1 MYHNNHELSNH
12 TNHMQQCVVCVA
24 GAGAAPQIGGKL
36 AAEPWSSSALD
47 ASAAAAG
54 PWVNHQVTLYLPI
67 RAALARPCVA
77 ADTRASGRTLR
88 ACCPLGAPLGG

>member
-1 MYHNNHELSNH
+1 MYHNNTRLSNH
-12 TNHMQQCVVCVA
+12 TIHTLLYVVCVA

-54 PWVNHQVTLYLPI
+54 PWVNPQVTLY
-67 RAALARPCVA
+67 
-77 ADTRASGRTLR
+77 
-88 ACCPLGAPLGG
+88 